1 MPDTRRDRR
10 YARLLDLYVAA
21 VSAGGVV
28 ALLVL
33 APAGLRTFQH
43 GPPAVWVLAGWTIVG
58 EFLGIHVQWRQ
69 KTRYYTMVSPFAL
82 ALLSTWGLPAAVLA
96 TAAASALDDARV
108 RLAPKKALFNVAQSS
123 LALAA
128 AGAIYGALSHG
139 PVGSLR
145 QVLAFSAAAFAYLL
159 LRELLVRTA
168 VALDQQAPRV
178 GRLLRQSTAYAV
190 IGLFSVGMTLIA
202 LLGVPNRLL
211 LPFVLAVPILAMHQA
226 CRVAARAHADRE
238 RAEAAQITAELAR
251 VTAEKAQLE
260 EAAARVEAER
270 QADRHAR
277 MLGIARGL
285 VHRLRAQDHH
295 KDEAIAL
302 VAHDLCDPLSGI
314 QRTAGTLL
322 SQDPRQVPQQGRDYL
337 AMILRYARQADE
349 RARALL
355 LDVHHHRTH
364 PTPDPGVTV
373 TDAAA
378 ATHQAGLVATFM
390 HPDRRIDLEVAP
402 HLPVRAHPQAVDRV
416 LSILLDNAVGYAAP
430 GTPIRLEAARRDD
443 QVVLAVQDCGPGI
456 PEADRERIFEQ
467 FTRLQPGRRR
477 GLGLGLYIARSLA
490 RAQGG
495 ELAAIDPVGAE
506 AGARFELRLPLA
518 RRPAGGVPGL

>member
-1 MPDTRRDRR
+1 MTATPRDRR
-10 YARLLDLYVAA
+10 YARLLSLYVGV
-21 VSAGGVV
+21 VSAGGFAVL
-28 ALLVL
+28 AVL
-33 APAGLRTFQH
+33 APASPRAFQH
-43 GPPAVWVLAGWTIVG
+43 APLAVWLLVAGTVSG
-58 EFLGIHVQWRQ
+58 EFLGVDVHWRG
-69 KTRYYTMVSPFAL
+69 KAYYYTMASPFAL
-82 ALLSTWGLPAAVLA
+82 ALLSTSGLPAAV
-96 TAAASALDDARV
+96 AAAAAGSVLDDLVHRS
-108 RLAPKKALFNVAQSS
+108 APRKTLFNVAQSS

-128 AGAIYGALSHG
+128 AGVVYGTLSDG
-139 PVGSLR
+139 PLTSLR
-145 QVLAFSAAAFAYLL
+145 QAPAFCAAAFLKLL
-159 LRELLVRTA
+159 LSELLVRTA

-178 GRLLRQSTAYAV
+178 GRLLQHSTMHAV
-190 IGLFSVGMTLIA
+190 TAFLNLGMTLIA

-211 LPFVLAVPILAMHQA
+211 LPVVLAVPILAMHQA

-238 RAEAAQITAELAR
+238 RAEAAQIKAELAR

-302 VAHDLCDPLSGI
+302 VAHDLRDPLSGI

-322 SQDPRQVPQQGRDYL
+322 NQDHQQAPRQGRDYL
-337 AMILRYARQADE
+337 AMILQYAGQADE

-364 PTPDPGVTV
+364 PIPDPGVTV

-443 QVVLAVQDCGPGI
+443 QVVLAVQDHGPGI

-467 FTRLQPGRRR
+467 FTRLQPARRR

-495 ELAAIDPVGAE
+495 ELVAVDPVGAE
-506 AGARFELRLPLA
+506 AGARFELRLPAA